1 MANRKVDTKNYYWL
15 KLPKDFFNRIAI
27 KKIKKSEN
35 GDKKIN
41 IYMQLLLETINKGG
55 YFEYQH
61 IENDICGEIAI
72 VLDEDAEIIR
82 ELSRQLIEI
91 GLIQVDD
98 GDYYFPEAVEL
109 TGKRSPVADRVAK
122 SRKNKK
128 EKEKQEALQCNTN
141 VTEGNAQVTSSNTNV
156 THNREEKSREEKEE
170 SKKRDR
176 VNKEVKNKKRGEI
189 VREGGNNNTV
199 EYLDMFRNN
208 VGNEQSSKHGY
219 SDFTGI
225 VEMFNE
231 ICKSFEHIDNPEE
244 YTEIHSSI
252 FIDCVQKGYSEED
265 YRKAFNIAE
274 NNDYLKG
281 KTKNKTTCSELSW
294 MLENLDKILGN
305 EYRKYGNKKGKT
317 A

>member
-1 MANRKVDTKNYYWL
+1 MANREAYTKGYSWL
-15 KLPKDFFNRIAI
+15 QLHKNFYTQVTT

-35 GDKKIN
+35 GDRKLH
-41 IYMQLLLETINKGG
+41 IYIQLMLEVIDKGG

-61 IENDICGEIAI
+61 IEKDICNEIAI
-72 VLDEDAEIIR
+72 VLDEDTEIIK
-82 ELSRQLIEI
+82 ELCGQLKEM

-98 GDYYFPEAVEL
+98 GDYYFPEAVKL
-109 TGKRSPVADRVAK
+109 TGKRSYGADRTAK

-128 EKEKQEALQCNTN
+128 EKEEQEALQCNTN
-141 VTEGNAQVTSSNTNV
+141 VTESNAQVTSSNTNV
-156 THNREEKSREEKEE
+156 THNREEKRREEKEE

-265 YRKAFNIAE
+265 YRNAFNIAE

-281 KTKNKTTCSELSW
+281 KTKNKTTRSELSW
-294 MLENLDKILGN
+294 MLENLDKILDN